1 MPPGAADNHRH
12 CGLLVST
19 HIMCLD
25 TEYYM
30 IITIITTHCS
40 NDIIV
45 CNPPVSRGRAADKYG
60 MLAVLWCSSYG
71 GAESLI
77 PA

>member
-1 MPPGAADNHRH
+1 MPPAAADNHRH

-30 IITIITTHCS
+30 IITIRTTRC

-45 CNPPVSRGRAADKYG
+45 CNPPVSRAPDKYG
-60 MLAVLWCSSYG
+60 MLAVLRCRSYG

>member
-30 IITIITTHCS
+30 IITIRTTRC

-45 CNPPVSRGRAADKYG
+45 CNPPISTLPDKYG
-60 MLAVLWCSSYG
+60 MLAVLRCSSYG